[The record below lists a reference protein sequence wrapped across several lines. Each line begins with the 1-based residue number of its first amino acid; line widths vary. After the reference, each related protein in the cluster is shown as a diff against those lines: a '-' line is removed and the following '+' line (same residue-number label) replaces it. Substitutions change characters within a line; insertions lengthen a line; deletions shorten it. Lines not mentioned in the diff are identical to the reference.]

1 MVINNLIKKSKFDKY
16 YKITKKAL
24 EIAKK
29 SIIKKNEKKAQE
41 LIYMVECYIEDSEY
55 FKEKGDFVNSFACI
69 NYAHG
74 WLDCGARLK
83 IFDVNDNKLFSV

>member
-1 MVINNLIKKSKFDKY
+1 MLNNLITESKIDRY
-16 YKITKKAL
+16 YNITKRAL

-29 SIIKKNEKKAQE
+29 SVRKKNTKKAQE
-41 LIYMVECYIEDSEY
+41 LIYMTSCYLSDSKY

-74 WLDCGARLK
+74 WLDSGARLK
-83 IFDVNDNKLFSV
+83 IFNVKDNRLFTI